1 MRHRTPV
8 YLFSL
13 VKKLWTVVFVFVLTG
28 EHNAQNIMSVAP
40 PEADDSVE
48 AELASFTVA
57 PGYKIELFAS
67 EDLGIA
73 NPVAMRWDERGRLW
87 VLCTTTY
94 PHPELGKKPDDKLLI
109 LEDKDGDGKADTSS
123 VFADGLNIPLG
134 FEVGHGGVYL
144 GEQTELV
151 LLEDTDNNGSADKRT
166 VLFSGFGTGD
176 LHQTLNSFTWSPG
189 GDLFFSQGHN
199 IYSRIETPW
208 GIKRANRAGIW
219 RYRPT
224 TGKLD
229 NFFNWSTASVN
240 PWGMTFNDWG
250 EMFHKANDP
259 EVFYSVPGLVE
270 ESNRE
275 YLPDIGRLV
284 IKGSGIIIPRS
295 THIPDDLRKDL
306 VLAGYY
312 NNCIERMKLSE
323 DSSGYKAQLT
333 DPLVISSSRSFR
345 PVEVSTGPDGA
356 IYVLDWY
363 NPIIGHYQ
371 ASVRHPERDKLHG
384 RIWRITANNRPL
396 IQRPNL
402 ENQTVPGLLDHLQS
416 DEYWV
421 RYQVRRLL
429 AAMPAERVIPATEEW
444 IRSLDRKNA
453 GYERHLLEAAGIYES
468 HNTANEDILRLLVT
482 GKQAGA
488 RAYAAQVISKW
499 QDRLEDPLAILQQL
513 VNDASSRVRL
523 HALVALSYVHRPAA
537 ITIAAQAFD
546 HPTDKFIRY
555 AWDKTAYTLR
565 SYWEPALQEGKLQVT
580 NPRHLAL
587 IIHKDPPSWFPTAQL
602 TALAQQEGIP
612 ATVKNNLLIALAQ
625 TDNNRHIGYVLQEAA
640 DSRDVT
646 MLKRLAD
653 LQSQSIPQESV
664 NTIRALLNNT
674 HHPTPVLA
682 AALQLARNWDI
693 KQVADAVSHLV
704 QDTGVNNNVRAEG
717 LLTLGR
723 LRGTEAIPL
732 LKAQAQNNQN
742 PVVLKL
748 AALKSLCGVDLPS
761 AVDIMLAEIQQLPPT
776 IGLVKN
782 YITPIAGQSGG
793 IDALTGGLER
803 HNISPALAK
812 ALLETLAVMGLEA
825 PALRNRL
832 GILAGNQNTVPANYD
847 RAYTEKIVKAVKE
860 KGDPARGEQVYLA
873 NPACASCHNINGK
886 GGNIGPNLSALGRG
900 LSPEEILIEV
910 LWPGQNIKEGYHFI
924 QVETR
929 NNEIFQGNKIWEDK
943 ETIVVTNA
951 GGRTEW
957 IPVINVKQV
966 TEKGSMMPSGLLDG
980 ISEEDLRDLIAYLS
994 SLGL

>member
-1 MRHRTPV
+1 MRHRVPV
-8 YLFSL
+8 YLFGFI
-13 VKKLWTVVFVFVLTG
+13 KKLWIVIFVFVLTG

-67 EDLGIA
+67 ETLGIA
-73 NPVAMRWDERGRLW
+73 NPVAMRWDEKGRLW

-94 PHPELGKKPDDKLLI
+94 PHPEPGKKPDDKLLV
-109 LEDKDGDGKADTSS
+109 LEDRDGDGKADTAS
-123 VFADGLNIPLG
+123 VFADSLNIPLG
-134 FEVGHGGVYL
+134 FELGHGGVYL
-144 GEQTELV
+144 GEQTELIF
-151 LLEDTDNNGSADKRT
+151 LEDTDKDGKADKRS

-270 ESNRE
+270 ESNRN

-295 THIPDDLRKDL
+295 GHIPDDLRKDF

-312 NNCIERMKLSE
+312 NNRIERMKVSN

-333 DPLVISSSRSFR
+333 EPLVISSSRSFR
-345 PVEVSTGPDGA
+345 PVEVSMGPDGA

-384 RIWRITANNRPL
+384 RIWRITALSRPL
-396 IQRPNL
+396 IQRPDL
-402 ENQTVPGLLDHLQS
+402 ENQTVTGLLDHLRS

-429 AAMPAERVIPATEEW
+429 AAMPAEKIIPATDEW
-444 IRSLDRKNA
+444 VRSLDQRDA
-453 GYERHLLEAAGIYES
+453 RYERNLLEAAGIYES
-468 HNTANEDILRLLVT
+468 HNTVNEDILHLLVT

-499 QDRLEDPLAILQQL
+499 QDRLEDPLSILQQL
-513 VNDASSRVRL
+513 VNDTSGKVRL
-523 HALVALSYVHRPAA
+523 HALVALSYVHHPAA
-537 ITIAAQAFD
+537 VSIAAQVFD

-555 AWDKTAYTLR
+555 AWDKTVFTLR
-565 SYWEPALQEGKLQVT
+565 PYWEEALQQGSLQIT
-580 NPRHLAL
+580 NPGHLAQ
-587 IIHKDPPSWFPTAQL
+587 IIHNDPPSWFPAGQL
-602 TALAQQEGIP
+602 VTLTKREDIP
-612 ATVKNNLLIALAQ
+612 ATVKNNLLMALAK
-625 TDNNRHIGYVLQEAA
+625 TDNNSHLGYVLQEAA
-640 DSRDVT
+640 ASHDAA

-653 LQSQSIPQESV
+653 LQLPAVPKEAIT
-664 NTIRALLNNT
+664 TINALLGNT
-674 HHPTPVLA
+674 RNQTPVLGG
-682 AALQLARNWDI
+682 ALQLARNWDL
-693 KQVADAVSHLV
+693 KQTAAAVSRLV
-704 QDTGVNNNVRAEG
+704 QDAGVNNNVRAEG

-723 LRGTEAIPL
+723 LEGTKAVDF
-732 LKAQAQNNQN
+732 LKTQAENKQN
-742 PVVLKL
+742 PAMLKL
-748 AALKSLCGVDLPS
+748 AALKSLCGLDLPA
-761 AVDIMLAEIQQLPPT
+761 AVDITLKEIQQLPIT
-776 IGLVKN
+776 VDRVKD
-782 YITPIAGQSGG
+782 YITPVTGQSGG
-793 IDALTGGLER
+793 IAAVTEGLER
-803 HNISPALAK
+803 HTISPALAK
-812 ALLETLAVMGLEA
+812 TLLETLAVMGLEV
-825 PALRNRL
+825 PVLRNKL
-832 GILAGNQNTVPANYD
+832 GVLSGNQNTVPANYD
-847 RAYTEKIVKAVKE
+847 RAYTAKIVKAVKE
-860 KGDPARGEQVYLA
+860 KGDAARGEQVYLA
-873 NPACASCHNINGK
+873 NPVCASCHHINGK

-910 LWPGQNIKEGYHFI
+910 LWPAQNIKEGYNFI
-924 QVETR
+924 SVETR
-929 NNEIFQGNKIWEDK
+929 NNEIFQGNKVWEDK
-943 ETIVVTNA
+943 ETIVLTNA
-951 GGRTEW
+951 AGKTER
-957 IPVINVKQV
+957 ISVNNIKQI
-966 TEKGSMMPSGLLDG
+966 TEKGSLMPSGLLDG
-980 ISEEDLRDLIAYLS
+980 ISEEELRDLIAYLS